1 MYDVSWYG
9 CSRDPG
15 CDSRKGGVLM
25 KHIHVNSLC
34 RKLMTGVLT
43 AALAAGGT
51 GAAAMLSGCG
61 NAETAETVRQDSQSV
76 ESESVTAASEDIR
89 DFSFGWSGG
98 SGRAVITCTKVT
110 DRKGQLYATIHFARA
125 NGGESS
131 YTEVKSLGETVSG
144 SNTFTIPVNR
154 DKNTEIQALT
164 TAMSSDHWIDYT
176 IYVGTEGQPVS
187 GGSVDELGFDT
198 EAPGFTGLVATGE
211 VDCSGSDYVRI
222 FTYEDDISLI
232 EIRLNAEES
241 GSHESSTGGENLQSS
256 SDSENQQS
264 STGDGALQSSSDSE
278 NHQSS
283 TGGENLQSSS
293 DGEGQQSSSSGE
305 TVRYLAAPEDAEIPA
320 GTDRL
325 ATVVRVPAEKA
336 FVSSEEG
343 LARIRDLGYEGSVF
357 STDADAG
364 DGWDWTALVKD
375 QADLAVISPDMLAE
389 NGGYAQMSSEA
400 SELNIPLFVD
410 ESSQETE
417 KGQEAWNT
425 VYKILFGSG
434 RSGSNT
440 SGSSESGSAETGSE
454 KSGSGTSA
462 ATGDETDGDETL
474 ILSDGLEDAPEIPGH
489 TCTGRLNVQYAK
501 KFRVYYYDGGR
512 DWKVLCVDDGR
523 SYLLVPEGE
532 KKPSGLSDDIIAVS
546 QPVNHIYMAATGSMC
561 FFPAID
567 SLDLV
572 TLSSLDTDGWT
583 IPEPV
588 KAMKSGKMEFAGKYS
603 EPDYEMLVN
612 EGCGLAIES
621 TMILHVP
628 EVQEMLEDLGIPV
641 MIDLCSYES
650 DPFGR
655 MEWVKFYGALTGK
668 EEEAADYFSE
678 ELDSLGDKKYKD
690 TGKTVA
696 FFAVDSNGQVTV
708 RKTDDFI
715 PNLIR
720 MAGGNYAFK
729 DLKNPGSSSA
739 SVNLTMEQ
747 FYADAKDADY
757 LIYNATIES
766 PVRSIKDLE
775 KKNKL
780 FKDFRA
786 VKEGNVWQVDRSWY
800 QSTDHVGKLLT
811 DFHLMLTGGAA
822 EDMTFL
828 TRVK

>member
-1 MYDVSWYG
+1 M
-9 CSRDPG
+9 
-15 CDSRKGGVLM
+15 
-25 KHIHVNSLC
+25 
-34 RKLMTGVLT
+34 
-43 AALAAGGT
+43 
-51 GAAAMLSGCG
+51 
-61 NAETAETVRQDSQSV
+61 
-76 ESESVTAASEDIR
+76 
-89 DFSFGWSGG
+89 
-98 SGRAVITCTKVT
+98 
-110 DRKGQLYATIHFARA
+110 
-125 NGGESS
+125 
-131 YTEVKSLGETVSG
+131 
-144 SNTFTIPVNR
+144 
-154 DKNTEIQALT
+154 
-164 TAMSSDHWIDYT
+164 
-176 IYVGTEGQPVS
+176 
-187 GGSVDELGFDT
+187 
-198 EAPGFTGLVATGE
+198 ATGE

-241 GSHESSTGGENLQSS
+241 GSHE
-256 SDSENQQS
+256 
-264 STGDGALQSSSDSE
+264 
-278 NHQSS
+278 SS

-343 LARIRDLGYEGSVF
+343 LARIRDLGYEGSVL

-425 VYKILFGSG
+425 VYKILFGGG

-583 IPEPV
+583 IPELV

>member
-1 MYDVSWYG
+1 
-9 CSRDPG
+9 
-15 CDSRKGGVLM
+15 
-25 KHIHVNSLC
+25 
-34 RKLMTGVLT
+34 MTGVLT

-256 SDSENQQS
+256 SD
-264 STGDGALQSSSDSE
+264 
-278 NHQSS
+278 
-283 TGGENLQSSS
+283 
-293 DGEGQQSSSSGE
+293 GEGQQSSSSGE

-343 LARIRDLGYEGSVF
+343 LARIRDLGYEGSVL

-425 VYKILFGSG
+425 VYKILFGGG

>member
-1 MYDVSWYG
+1 
-9 CSRDPG
+9 
-15 CDSRKGGVLM
+15 
-25 KHIHVNSLC
+25 
-34 RKLMTGVLT
+34 MTGVLT

-256 SDSENQQS
+256 SD
-264 STGDGALQSSSDSE
+264 
-278 NHQSS
+278 
-283 TGGENLQSSS
+283 
-293 DGEGQQSSSSGE
+293 GEGQQSSSSGE

-343 LARIRDLGYEGSVF
+343 LARIRDLGYEGSVL

-425 VYKILFGSG
+425 VYKILFGGG

-454 KSGSGTSA
+454 KSGSDTSA

>member
-1 MYDVSWYG
+1 
-9 CSRDPG
+9 
-15 CDSRKGGVLM
+15 M
-25 KHIHVNSLC
+25 KHIHVNSIC

-43 AALAAGGT
+43 AALAAGGA

-256 SDSENQQS
+256 SD
-264 STGDGALQSSSDSE
+264 
-278 NHQSS
+278 
-283 TGGENLQSSS
+283 
-293 DGEGQQSSSSGE
+293 GEGQQSSSSGE

-343 LARIRDLGYEGSVF
+343 LARIRDLGYEGSVL

-425 VYKILFGSG
+425 VYKILFGGG

>member
-1 MYDVSWYG
+1 
-9 CSRDPG
+9 
-15 CDSRKGGVLM
+15 M

-256 SDSENQQS
+256 SD
-264 STGDGALQSSSDSE
+264 
-278 NHQSS
+278 
-283 TGGENLQSSS
+283 
-293 DGEGQQSSSSGE
+293 GEGQQSSSSGE

-343 LARIRDLGYEGSVF
+343 LARIRDLGYEGSVL

-425 VYKILFGSG
+425 VYKILFGGG
-434 RSGSNT
+434 RSGSST
-440 SGSSESGSAETGSE
+440 SGNGESGSAETGSE
-454 KSGSGTSA
+454 KSGSDTSA

-512 DWKVLCVDDGR
+512 DWKMLCVDDGR

>member
-1 MYDVSWYG
+1 
-9 CSRDPG
+9 
-15 CDSRKGGVLM
+15 M

-256 SDSENQQS
+256 SD
-264 STGDGALQSSSDSE
+264 
-278 NHQSS
+278 
-283 TGGENLQSSS
+283 
-293 DGEGQQSSSSGE
+293 GEGQQSSSSGE

-343 LARIRDLGYEGSVF
+343 LARIRDLGYEGSVL

-583 IPEPV
+583 IPELV